1 MSPHLG
7 KNVGLN
13 FDLVYKAS
21 EMNPKFVMIGNALRE
36 NIGLIFQYFAHLS
49 DYELPRVQHCHSLL
63 SVNFLILFISLFF
76 LLVVGLNNLV
86 LRYSC
91 HFYFKKKS

>member
-1 MSPHLG
+1 MSHQG
-7 KNVGLN
+7 ENVGLN

-36 NIGLIFQYFAHLS
+36 NEGLILQYFAHLS

-63 SVNFLILFISLFF
+63 LTF
-76 LLVVGLNNLV
+76 
-86 LRYSC
+86 
-91 HFYFKKKS
+91 